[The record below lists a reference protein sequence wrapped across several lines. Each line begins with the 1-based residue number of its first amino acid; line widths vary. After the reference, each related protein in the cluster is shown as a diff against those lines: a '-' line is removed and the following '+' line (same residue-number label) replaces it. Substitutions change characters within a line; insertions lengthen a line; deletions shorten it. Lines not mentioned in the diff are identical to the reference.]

1 MARFSHRGAAAA
13 SFTVSMAL
21 FVAPGCSSDHE
32 TSNTQSEGGTSQAGA
47 SGVGGSALSPTGGSG
62 AHVVQGTG
70 GTHAG
75 GSPSSAGAAGA
86 AQGGTPVTNG
96 SAGSTQGGAPVT
108 NGSAGLAGTLSGTV
122 GWAGAAPIPNA
133 ADCGS
138 SGCQC
143 NNGIDDDGDGLIDG
157 FDPECVGPYDD
168 DEGTFATGIPGDN
181 QDPKWQDCFFD
192 GNSGAGDDGC
202 RYSTK
207 CLTGELDPTD
217 PDCTVTEACIE
228 YCVPL
233 TPNGCD
239 CFGCCGVT
247 DEEGVE
253 HFVYATGAC
262 SVETLDDPEV
272 CMVCTQSDQ
281 CDNECGECELCPG
294 MTPEDLPESCG
305 SPPDDGA
312 GGAGGTPGAAGAGNT
327 PPAAGAGGESP
338 DIPVYTCDN
347 GMPVCALDLPCA
359 DAQYCS
365 NGCCIWK
372 PL

>member
-1 MARFSHRGAAAA
+1 M
-13 SFTVSMAL
+13 
-21 FVAPGCSSDHE
+21 
-32 TSNTQSEGGTSQAGA
+32 
-47 SGVGGSALSPTGGSG
+47 
-62 AHVVQGTG
+62 
-70 GTHAG
+70 
-75 GSPSSAGAAGA
+75 
-86 AQGGTPVTNG
+86 AQGGTPLPDG
-96 SAGSTQGGAPVT
+96 SGGA
-108 NGSAGLAGTLSGTV
+108 AGTLSGTA
-122 GWAGAAPIPNA
+122 GWAGTEQVPSGTDKT
-133 ADCGS
+133 ADCGG

-143 NNGIDDDGDGLIDG
+143 NNGVDDDGDGLIDG
-157 FDPECVGPYDD
+157 FDPECVGPYDN

-207 CLTGELDPTD
+207 CLTGELEPTD

-247 DEEGVE
+247 DDEGVV

-272 CMVCTQSDQ
+272 CVVCTPSDQ

-294 MTPEDLPESCG
+294 MTPEDLPPSCS

-338 DIPVYTCDN
+338 DIPVYACDN

-359 DAQYCS
+359 DTQYCM
-365 NGCCIWK
+365 NGCCMWK